1 MLVNMKEMLM
11 EARKNRMAIAAI
23 NTPSFDIVRAVV
35 DAAEEL
41 HTPVILD
48 HASAHEDA
56 IPMEVIG
63 PFMVECAKNAS
74 VPIAVNLDH
83 GLSVNMCLRALK
95 CGFSS
100 VMYDCS
106 YLPYE
111 ENVANVKEVCEMVHP
126 LGITV
131 EAEIGRMPG
140 FGNHGGID
148 PKDKT
153 GFYTD
158 PEVAKDFA
166 VRTGCDALAVCI
178 GTEHGFYE
186 ETPVLDIKRLE
197 EIRAAVPAET
207 ALVMHGSSGVRFED
221 LQAAI
226 TAGMSKINYYTYLSI
241 QAAPR
246 LQEIIA
252 ENPKRTYYHT
262 LTSTAY
268 EILKE
273 GAKEIITVMRNGK

>member
-11 EARKNRMAIAAI
+11 EARRNKMAIAAI

-41 HTPVILD
+41 NTPVILD
-48 HASAHEDA
+48 HASAHEED

-63 PFMVECAKNAS
+63 PYMVESAKNAS

-83 GLSVNMCLRALK
+83 GLSENMCLRALK

-111 ENVANVKEVCEMVHP
+111 ENVENVKKICEMVHP

-140 FGNHGGID
+140 FGNHGGVD

-158 PEVAKDFA
+158 PQVAKDFA
-166 VRTGCDALAVCI
+166 ERTGCDALAVCI

-186 ETPVLDIKRLE
+186 EKPILDIKRLE
-197 EIRAAVPAET
+197 EIRALVPEET
-207 ALVMHGSSGVRFED
+207 ALVMHGSSGVEYKD

-241 QAAPR
+241 QAAPK
-246 LQEIIA
+246 LQEIISK
-252 ENPKRTYYHT
+252 NPTRTYYHT

-268 EILKE
+268 RILKE
-273 GAKEIITVMRNGK
+273 EAKKIILVMRNGK

>member
-1 MLVNMKEMLM
+1 MLVNMKEMLK
-11 EARKNRMAIAAI
+11 EARKKKMAIAAI
-23 NTPSFDIVRAVV
+23 NTPAFDLVRAAVE
-35 DAAEEL
+35 AAEEL
-41 HTPVILD
+41 KTPVILD

-63 PFMVECAKNAS
+63 PYMVECAKSAS
-74 VPIAVNLDH
+74 VPVAVNLDH
-83 GLSVNMCLRALK
+83 GLSMNMCLRAIK

-100 VMYDCS
+100 VMYDAS

-111 ENVANVKEVCEMVHP
+111 ENLAKVKEICDMVHP

-148 PKDKT
+148 PKDKR

-158 PEVAKDFA
+158 PEVARDFA
-166 VRTGCDALAVCI
+166 VRTGCDALAVCV

-186 ETPVLDIKRLE
+186 APPVLDLKRLE
-197 EIRAAVPAET
+197 EIRAAVPEET
-207 ALVMHGSSGVRFED
+207 ALVMHGSSGVSFSD

-241 QAAPR
+241 QAAPK
-246 LQEIIA
+246 LQKIIA
-252 ENPKRTYYHT
+252 ENPERTYYHN
-262 LTSTAY
+262 LTSCAY
-268 EILKE
+268 EILKQ
-273 GAKEIITVMRNGK
+273 GAKEIITCMRNGQ

>member
-11 EARKNRMAIAAI
+11 EARRNQMAVAAI

-35 DAAEEL
+35 DAAQEL
-41 HTPVILD
+41 NTPVILD
-48 HASAHEDA
+48 HASAHEEA
-56 IPMEVIG
+56 IALEVIG
-63 PFMVECAKNAS
+63 PFMVEYAKNAK
-74 VPIAVNLDH
+74 VPVAVNLDH

-111 ENVANVKEVCEMVHP
+111 ENVANVKLICEMVQP

-148 PKDKT
+148 PRDKT

-158 PEVAKDFA
+158 PEVAEDFA
-166 VRTGCDALAVCI
+166 RRTGCDALAVCI

-186 ETPVLDIKRLE
+186 AKPELDIALLE
-197 EIRAAVPAET
+197 RIRAAVPEET
-207 ALVMHGSSGVRFED
+207 ALVMHGSSGVAFDD

-241 QAAPR
+241 QAAPK

-252 ENPKRTYYHT
+252 QNPERTYYHT
-262 LTSTAY
+262 LTSAAY

-273 GAKEIITVMRNGK
+273 EAKKIITIMRNGK

>member
-11 EARKNRMAIAAI
+11 EARKNKMAIAAI

-41 HTPVILD
+41 NTPVILD

-56 IPMEVIG
+56 IAMEVIG
-63 PFMVECAKNAS
+63 PFMVACAKKAK
-74 VPIAVNLDH
+74 VPVAVNLDH
-83 GLSVNMCLRALK
+83 GLSENMCLRALK

-111 ENVANVKEVCEMVHP
+111 ENVANVKKICDMVQP

-140 FGNHGGID
+140 FGNHGGVD
-148 PKDKT
+148 PRDKK

-166 VRTGCDALAVCI
+166 IRTGCDALAVCI

-186 ETPVLDIKRLE
+186 EKPVLDIELLKKIRE
-197 EIRAAVPAET
+197 EVPEET
-207 ALVMHGSSGVRFED
+207 ALVMHGSSGVEFAD

-241 QAAPR
+241 QAAPK

-252 ENPKRTYYHT
+252 KNPEKTYYHT

-268 EILKE
+268 EILKSE
-273 GAKEIITVMRNGK
+273 AKKIITVMRNGK

>member
-11 EARKNRMAIAAI
+11 EARRNKMAIAAI

-41 HTPVILD
+41 QTPVILD

-56 IPMEVIG
+56 IAMEVIG
-63 PFMVECAKNAS
+63 PYMVECAKNAS
-74 VPIAVNLDH
+74 VPVAVNLDH

-111 ENVANVKEVCEMVHP
+111 ENVANVKAICEMVQP

-153 GFYTD
+153 GFYTS

-166 VRTGCDALAVCI
+166 ERTGCDALAVCI

-186 ETPVLDIKRLE
+186 EKPVLDIERLE
-197 EIRAAVPAET
+197 QIRAAVPETT
-207 ALVMHGSSGVRFED
+207 ALVMHGSSGVEFED

-241 QAAPR
+241 QVAPK
-246 LQEIIA
+246 LQEMIA
-252 ENPKRTYYHT
+252 KNPKR
-262 LTSTAY
+262 
-268 EILKE
+268 
-273 GAKEIITVMRNGK
+273 